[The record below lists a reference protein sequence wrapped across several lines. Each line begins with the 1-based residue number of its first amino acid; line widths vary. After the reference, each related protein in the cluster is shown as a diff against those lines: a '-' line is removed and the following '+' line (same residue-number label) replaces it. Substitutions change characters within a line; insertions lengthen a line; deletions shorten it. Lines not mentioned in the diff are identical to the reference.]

1 MKHRI
6 ALVGTDHRVSLT
18 PMHPRAPYPFEAPS
32 RPHPFLRP
40 LRTPPALAPSVPL
53 VAALS
58 LFGDAAPL
66 RPPPQPLFLH
76 MRIGALPLLAVA
88 ARLSRMRGA
97 TPASSRRIGTSSGC
111 RKWRHAA
118 SGLTPPAPS
127 SASIPAVGV
136 GAGPWGRGERGDS
149 GLVRRGALR
158 GLGGSGGGSV
168 CRWLC
173 PQRGGVTQT
182 VPIGQRGP
190 SVFPSSHLPFFL
202 TAALCVSR
210 AGGWDRGRVRAVGQ
224 RKAAG
229 DGAEQ

>member
-1 MKHRI
+1 
-6 ALVGTDHRVSLT
+6 
-18 PMHPRAPYPFEAPS
+18 
-32 RPHPFLRP
+32 
-40 LRTPPALAPSVPL
+40 
-53 VAALS
+53 
-58 LFGDAAPL
+58 
-66 RPPPQPLFLH
+66 

-202 TAALCVSR
+202 TAALCISR